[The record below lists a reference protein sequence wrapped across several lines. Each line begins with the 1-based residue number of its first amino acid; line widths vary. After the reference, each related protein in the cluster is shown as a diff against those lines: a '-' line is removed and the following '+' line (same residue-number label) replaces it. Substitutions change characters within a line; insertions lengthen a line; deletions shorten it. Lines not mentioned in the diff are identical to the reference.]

1 MTDLE
6 DAIELLH
13 CQTKEARLYL
23 KRIDSYCNTGAMTL
37 RYSRGVS
44 QVMEDFLQQ
53 VKAEVDCIPPTE
65 PKLEPYPVEIDDVW
79 RRLNKLIE
87 ERNLTDLPG
96 SPSFLD
102 VYKHIEH
109 QLGPNV
115 PELRQLRVDIDA
127 ILAYQWKNHEK
138 LR

>member
-1 MTDLE
+1 M
-6 DAIELLH
+6 
-13 CQTKEARLYL
+13 
-23 KRIDSYCNTGAMTL
+23 
-37 RYSRGVS
+37 
-44 QVMEDFLQQ
+44 MEDFLQQ

-109 QLGPNV
+109 QLGPNM

-127 ILAYQWKNHEK
+127 ILAYQWKNYER